1 MDATTRNAIF
11 EAAAKSTYWKRLNI
25 GLRTEVSQ
33 DGYTYT
39 VDVPSGD
46 NPAQALI
53 TYRAGYGGTEFLRE
67 IATWGQTMLIVD
79 TAMGALRVH

>member
-11 EAAAKSTYWKRLNI
+11 EAATQSTYWQRLNI
-25 GLRTEVSQ
+25 GLRTKVSHG
-33 DGYTYT
+33 GYTYT

-46 NPAQALI
+46 DPAQALI
-53 TYRAGYGGTEFLRE
+53 TYREGYGGTEFLSE
-67 IATWGQTMLIVD
+67 VATWAQTMLIVD